1 MNQYV
6 TGAVIKELRQKNSMT
21 QVQLADRLG
30 VSDKTVSKWETGK
43 GYPDIT
49 LLEPI
54 AQAFRVSVAELL
66 SGSPVQNANVSA
78 NMLRSQFYVC
88 PICGN
93 VIHSIGE
100 AAITCHGVLLQP
112 EMAEESDEQHKI
124 FIEKA
129 EDEYY
134 VRVQHEMTK
143 THYISFIAAV
153 SSERIQLVKRY
164 PEEEAEARFKMQ
176 GVRKIFFFCNKDGLF
191 SLNVKKGIDDKE
203 AAYSDHEIRRK
214 QEKIMDIFYEFGE
227 LMNLDPCDEK
237 VQKAAEEL
245 HKITGGQKQVVIEI
259 LNDKYWRK
267 AIGVAGGNG
276 SLEFARKVM
285 QEFYQTR

>member
-6 TGAVIKELRQKNSMT
+6 TGAVIKGLRQKNNMT
-21 QVQLADRLG
+21 QAQLADRLG

-43 GYPDIT
+43 GYPDIM

-54 AQAFRVSVAELL
+54 AQAFQVSVAELL

-78 NMLRSQFYVC
+78 NMLRSRFYVC

-93 VIHSIGE
+93 VIHSMGE

-112 EMAEESDEQHKI
+112 ETLEESDEQHKI
-124 FIEKA
+124 FIERM

-153 SSERIQLVKRY
+153 SSECIQLVKRY
-164 PEEEAEARFKMQ
+164 PEEEAEAGFKMQ
-176 GVRKIFFFCNKDGLF
+176 GVRKILIFCNKDGLF
-191 SLNVKKGIDDKE
+191 SVNVHKG
-203 AAYSDHEIRRK
+203 SDTAR
-214 QEKIMDIFYEFGE
+214 EF
-227 LMNLDPCDEK
+227 
-237 VQKAAEEL
+237 
-245 HKITGGQKQVVIEI
+245 
-259 LNDKYWRK
+259 
-267 AIGVAGGNG
+267 
-276 SLEFARKVM
+276 
-285 QEFYQTR
+285 